1 MPSDQDLISKLSQAS
16 VTDLSAKMDNVRYIG
31 RCIIFL
37 YLHISQSSQGQ
48 APDLSILKGILGKLG
63 GGEDKLSQGEEI
75 KKQSQAYNFDP
86 DNIAPPEV
94 QRQLLELLKWHDDI
108 FRNVNEKIEM
118 VPGLTNLMDEF
129 SNALNECAT
138 SGSVHGL
145 YIDMAHQTSTLFS
158 RLTLG
163 SDMTFHIDLV
173 ASDLLFSPS

>member
-1 MPSDQDLISKLSQAS
+1 M
-16 VTDLSAKMDNVRYIG
+16 
-31 RCIIFL
+31 
-37 YLHISQSSQGQ
+37 
-48 APDLSILKGILGKLG
+48 
-63 GGEDKLSQGEEI
+63 SQGEEI

-145 YIDMAHQTSTLFS
+145 YIDMAH
-158 RLTLG
+158 
-163 SDMTFHIDLV
+163 
-173 ASDLLFSPS
+173 